1 MEGIL
6 TAKIS
11 NIKKNFFL
19 SFLCIKGLDINMD
32 LISAGGYKNAGI
44 HFLKIRKT
52 GELWIN
58 MKDVGDGL
66 GDKNISE
73 LVLKEIY
80 DAYAKKELTKKETKC
95 YKMTEREILQKFDNL
110 NENQLN
116 KKSNKSVCVKNNI
129 MTNIIKHCRGEK
141 KRGIKAIDGFRKN

>member
-80 DAYAKKELTKKETKC
+80 DAYAKK
-95 YKMTEREILQKFDNL
+95 N
-110 NENQLN
+110 
-116 KKSNKSVCVKNNI
+116 
-129 MTNIIKHCRGEK
+129 
-141 KRGIKAIDGFRKN
+141 